1 LILEGEELEMKA
13 FKKIV
18 AWAAAIVSVIGV
30 LVVVAGL
37 VGSWVLYSQ
46 LTATTV
52 KLLTAGENIVLATS
66 EGVNRIDARLDVSQ
80 QRINTVDEKV
90 IALGQELAD
99 TSLLVTAI
107 DKTIGDELY
116 PILESVSDTA
126 VTIRET
132 AASIDNAI
140 QAINDIP
147 FVSLEGI
154 FPDTRIFA
162 AIADSI
168 TAIETTVAETRMEVQ
183 ARREDRAGA
192 LVDIVIGKSDEL
204 RGLVTGAQSTLG
216 DADARLAESSANLAE
231 LKISLPRTF
240 MMITLALNLVLLLVA
255 IAFVSLF
262 FHGLSYIKNTE
273 QSLKELLL

>member
-1 LILEGEELEMKA
+1 MEMKT

-18 AWAAAIVSVIGV
+18 AWAAAILSVIGV

-147 FVSLEGI
+147 FVSLDGI
-154 FPDTRIFA
+154 FPDTSIFA

-168 TAIETTVAETRMEVQ
+168 TAIETSVDETRMELQ

-192 LVDIVIGKSDEL
+192 LVGVVTGKTGEWRD
-204 RGLVTGAQSTLG
+204 LVTAAQNTLG

-255 IAFVSLF
+255 IAFASLF
-262 FHGLSYIKNTE
+262 FHGLSYIKNAE
-273 QSLKELLL
+273 QSLNELLL